1 LHRVLVQR
9 QALALIV
16 IGGQIE
22 NVNENVWTKAV
33 VIITIGRKTTVVLV
47 SVMNNGLMNVTVGI
61 VEGGVVIVLGAIVVS
76 SRNTKSLFK
85 ST

>member
-1 LHRVLVQR
+1 
-9 QALALIV
+9 V

-61 VEGGVVIVLGAIVVS
+61 VVGGVVIVLGAIVVS